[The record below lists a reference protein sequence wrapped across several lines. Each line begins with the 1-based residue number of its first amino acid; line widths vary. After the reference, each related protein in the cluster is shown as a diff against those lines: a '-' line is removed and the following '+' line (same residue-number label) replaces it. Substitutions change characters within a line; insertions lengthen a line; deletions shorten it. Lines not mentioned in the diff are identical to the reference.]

1 MAVWTQATFACARHL
16 IAATRRQGARRRRDS
31 PRTDGA
37 IARWKSRK
45 QPSVP
50 SLTVWYHPQEVGKQA
65 KLHQRGS
72 QKRRGTKTKQK
83 GRRRGTHLRLH
94 PLDAKKKSQIRQIVG
109 FDPIYSEAVYLKTVL
124 MEEKSGVLGRPAQGE
139 SP

>member
-1 MAVWTQATFACARHL
+1 MAVWAQATFACARHL

-65 KLHQRGS
+65 KYHQRGS

-94 PLDAKKKSQIRQIVG
+94 PLDAKKK
-109 FDPIYSEAVYLKTVL
+109 A
-124 MEEKSGVLGRPAQGE
+124 KSDKLSDLTPSTAE
-139 SP
+139 LCA